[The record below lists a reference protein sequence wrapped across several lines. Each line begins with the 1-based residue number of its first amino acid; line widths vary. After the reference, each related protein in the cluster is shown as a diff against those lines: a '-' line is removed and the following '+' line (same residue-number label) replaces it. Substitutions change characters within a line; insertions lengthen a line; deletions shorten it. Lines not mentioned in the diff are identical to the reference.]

1 MDLQTRKIAFVQ
13 EFLKIQSEE
22 VVIRLEKLL
31 KKEKEKFVEKDFS
44 PMPLDEFNDRIDKSE
59 EDFNKGRVTEAR
71 DLLKIIEKWK

>member
-44 PMPLDEFNDRIDKSE
+44 PMTLDEFNDRIDKSE

-71 DLLKIIEKWK
+71 DLLKIVEKWK

>member
-44 PMPLDEFNDRIDKSE
+44 PMTLDEFNHRIDKSE
-59 EDFNKGRVTEAR
+59 EDFQKGRVTEAR
-71 DLLKIIEKWK
+71 DLLKIVEKWK